1 MQALRLAITGQGG
14 GPDLMQII
22 SVLGAIE
29 VSERIKT
36 ALDTLK
42 DQIKQWPMPRKKKE
56 EKKLKVNPQLEGF
69 DITVDSFG
77 ELKTT
82 YNIDSINEFLNK
94 NVDDKKLRDRDDI

>member
-1 MQALRLAITGQGG
+1 
-14 GPDLMQII
+14 
-22 SVLGAIE
+22 
-29 VSERIKT
+29 
-36 ALDTLK
+36 
-42 DQIKQWPMPRKKKE
+42 MPRKKKE

-94 NVDDKKLRDRDDI
+94 NVDDKKLRDRDDL